1 MECVCKPLRY
11 HYKEFCDAT
20 LNEKK
25 LQSNAQCTCSNQLWH
40 TNKMDSL
47 RLRDERSISTVCQ
60 AGKLDGEYVTNP
72 CHHHKHHMQY
82 STIEC
87 HYVISECAQSRK
99 LRIFHKLQFLQCII
113 TEIQ

>member
-20 LNEKK
+20 LNEKNYK
-25 LQSNAQCTCSNQLWH
+25 AMHNAHAPINYG
-40 TNKMDSL
+40 TNKMDPL

-99 LRIFHKLQFLQCII
+99 LHIFHMLQFLQCII
-113 TEIQ
+113 TEIH